1 MWAIYFFVIWMY
13 YYYYYYY
20 YYLPAVVEMITPQ
33 GKMQ

>member
-1 MWAIYFFVIWMY
+1 MLAIYFFVIWM
-13 YYYYYYY
+13 YYYYY